1 MIYKFTNIYFIL
13 SLRVGA
19 RVQKTLG
26 DCDFTTTGCPSS
38 ILFPASHGFGLTC
51 TVLIQFLIEHHT
63 VIVKK
68 FVDTKMNPGETKVDL
83 LVVGCGEIVDT
94 SMLVSVDAQV
104 INCLNFWGYLDTG
117 HPINGNDQSA
127 DI

>member
-1 MIYKFTNIYFIL
+1 MYFVL
-13 SLRVGA
+13 SR

-38 ILFPASHGFGLTC
+38 ILFPASHGFGLTS
-51 TVLIQFLIEHHT
+51 TVLIHFLIEHHN

-83 LVVGCGEIVDT
+83 LVVSCGEIVDT

-117 HPINGNDQSA
+117 HPINGNDQSRLLLGNA
-127 DI
+127 FMI